1 MKIQFDINRLDGL
14 KHNLQWQFG
23 NEVWLQRNQ
32 DILGRLKY
40 MECNKPK
47 PDYEFYPKLLK
58 GMMMGGDFHF
68 FFTDLFNLSNLNKR
82 LEELAKDGLLVN
94 EWSREVFS
102 RGFDCEC
109 MRLILVKEPLFEQYL
124 KEIKENVY
132 VGHGFV
138 T

>member
-1 MKIQFDINRLDGL
+1 
-14 KHNLQWQFG
+14 
-23 NEVWLQRNQ
+23 
-32 DILGRLKY
+32 
-40 MECNKPK
+40 MECNKPE

-68 FFTDLFNLSNLNKR
+68 FFTDLFNLSNLNER

-102 RGFDCEC
+102 RGFDCEY